1 MYRLQFDAQ
10 DFYDEDIEYYDLLGA
25 DDKRIGLIYL
35 KIDRGAETI
44 GFANAG
50 DMRKT
55 ILDRDKVYQMILD
68 MTDFLEIKG
77 YKITNPPCGYAVNK
91 EFAEY
96 NGGEII

>member
-1 MYRLQFDAQ
+1 MYRLQFDIEN
-10 DFYDEDIEYYDLLGA
+10 FYDENIEYYDLLG
-25 DDKRIGLIYL
+25 DKGKRIGLIYI

-44 GFANAG
+44 GFGNAG
-50 DMRKT
+50 NMRSL

-68 MTDFLEIKG
+68 MADFLEIKG
-77 YKITNPPCGYAVNK
+77 FRITNPPCGYRVNQ